1 MDYTTAL
8 EDIKKKLLES
18 GFTEKQYTELL
29 EKAAEEMINLAL
41 LKLEEKDLDILQ
53 SLENQLIPE
62 VSTLEEAE
70 KNIDLIFSTA
80 YGEEAEEMK
89 KRMLYTYLKDTLD
102 QTTPKQK

>member
-8 EDIKKKLLES
+8 EEIKKKFLES
-18 GFTEKQYTELL
+18 GFIEKQYTELL
-29 EKAAEEMINLAL
+29 EKAAEEMMNLAL

-70 KNIDLIFSTA
+70 TNINLIFSTA
-80 YGEEAEEMK
+80 YGEEAEEIK
-89 KRMLYTYLKDTLD
+89 KKMLYTYLKDTLD
-102 QTTPKQK
+102 QTVQIQS

>member
-8 EDIKKKLLES
+8 EEIRKKLLES

-29 EKAAEEMINLAL
+29 EKAAEEMINLAI

-62 VSTLEEAE
+62 VSTQEEAE

-89 KRMLYTYLKDTLD
+89 KKLLYEYLRNTLE
-102 QTTPKQK
+102 QTSQKSV